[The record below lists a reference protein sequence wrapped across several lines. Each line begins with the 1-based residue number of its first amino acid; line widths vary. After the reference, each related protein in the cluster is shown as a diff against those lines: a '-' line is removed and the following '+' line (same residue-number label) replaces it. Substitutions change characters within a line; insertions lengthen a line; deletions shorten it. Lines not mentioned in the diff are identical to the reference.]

1 MRRNALETVMGA
13 VVVCV
18 ALMFVYFAY
27 NTAQIS
33 SVPGYE
39 INASFS
45 KLGGLPVGSDVR
57 ISGIKVGSV
66 ANRHLD
72 PVTYNAVITMTIADQ
87 IKLPTDTVAMIET
100 EGPIGER
107 YIRIEPGKGKEML
120 TPGATIVQTRSYRS
134 LEDQVGEIIFLATN
148 KPAAADAGAKE

>member
-39 INASFS
+39 ISGINVLRNACLLMTTFS
-45 KLGGLPVGSDVR
+45 ESPFARAVR
-57 ISGIKVGSV
+57 I
-66 ANRHLD
+66 
-72 PVTYNAVITMTIADQ
+72 
-87 IKLPTDTVAMIET
+87 
-100 EGPIGER
+100 
-107 YIRIEPGKGKEML
+107 
-120 TPGATIVQTRSYRS
+120 
-134 LEDQVGEIIFLATN
+134 
-148 KPAAADAGAKE
+148 